1 LVSYQEGVKCRY
13 RFAAVKMG
21 LKAMSAANKVS
32 VRIDGESVLSM
43 NFMVDIEGKNCFVEF
58 RVRVSARGG
67 GNGRLFLML
76 RRVIRRMSDL

>member
-1 LVSYQEGVKCRY
+1 
-13 RFAAVKMG
+13 MG

-58 RVRVSARGG
+58 RVRVSARWD
-67 GNGRLFLML
+67 GNGRLFLIL
-76 RRVIRRMSDL
+76 RRVIRRMSDLWKRGGWWS

>member
-1 LVSYQEGVKCRY
+1 
-13 RFAAVKMG
+13 MG

-58 RVRVSARGG
+58 RVRVSAQRG

-76 RRVIRRMSDL
+76 RRVIRRMSDLWERGEWWS